1 MNVKIINQLVKD
13 TAKQFS
19 SNILNSGVQC
29 GINKDITDPQGNR
42 VFLKAG
48 TEITDKIRIKLNNL
62 KKEGIIGHEDD
73 ISITEEKSNQDLL
86 KPIIELAKTN
96 PVLKNFELNETLAT
110 ISDFINNDSIPK
122 KVAIHLNIFSHLNP
136 PAYENTLLNLVFG
149 THVGKANNYSSTE
162 LFELISV
169 LFFENIGYA

>member
-1 MNVKIINQLVKD
+1 MISKLRDKKIKNTNLTIIFDIKIVYFSIEQCYFDDKPVSLYLFFYLFFCLYLYLFLQLSAGTYIKKYSIQGMNVKITNQLVKD

-62 KKEGIIGHEDD
+62 KKEGIIGQEDA
-73 ISITEEKSNQDLL
+73 IAITEKC
-86 KPIIELAKTN
+86 
-96 PVLKNFELNETLAT
+96 
-110 ISDFINNDSIPK
+110 
-122 KVAIHLNIFSHLNP
+122 
-136 PAYENTLLNLVFG
+136 
-149 THVGKANNYSSTE
+149 
-162 LFELISV
+162 
-169 LFFENIGYA
+169 